1 MNVTNAGPPFHAFVQ
16 PMKDLPRIHGLLSW
30 YDESA
35 AFLAAAVSSFAQV
48 CDTITAV
55 DGAYALYP
63 DSRPRSLPIQAEVIA
78 DTCDALGVACTIHR
92 PADVWQGNEVEKRTA
107 LFRLAQAQAEL
118 HHDWYWVFDADCV
131 LTEWPA
137 DLKATLAEI
146 PVNAAE
152 VQLFER
158 RDYVTD
164 HPDTAAILNL
174 PTTTGSHMRMLFR
187 ALKDMQAVDAHY
199 VYGGWNVA
207 GDWEY
212 AWGPKRI
219 GAIDA
224 ATLDSVRVEHR
235 SIWRDKYRR
244 ELAQSYYE
252 LRDQLRPETITP
264 KVDA

>member
-63 DSRPRSLPIQAEVIA
+63 DSRPRSLPIQAEVI
-78 DTCDALGVACTIHR
+78 
-92 PADVWQGNEVEKRTA
+92 VEKRTA

-158 RDYVTD
+158 RDYATD

-252 LRDQLRPETITP
+252 LRDQLRTETITP